1 MIEFR
6 NITKVFNPGTA
17 NETAALQDLSVT
29 LREGE
34 FVTIVGSNGSGKT
47 TLLNALAGTV
57 SIDRGEILID
67 GKNIVGLHE
76 HERSRWLA
84 RIFQNPAHGTAAELS
99 ILENFRLAS
108 LRTKSKGLAIG
119 TGEKFA
125 SQVKECV
132 SILNLG
138 LENKLSRPMSALS
151 GGQRQALSLL
161 MTVMDETKVLLMD
174 EPTASLDPK
183 TSELVL
189 TIAEKIIRDYKLV
202 ALFVTHQL
210 KDALKYGGRLLLMQ
224 EGRIAKDIG
233 GKEKQQLQATD
244 LFSLYEV

>member
-1 MIEFR
+1 
-6 NITKVFNPGTA
+6 
-17 NETAALQDLSVT
+17 
-29 LREGE
+29 
-34 FVTIVGSNGSGKT
+34 
-47 TLLNALAGTV
+47 
-57 SIDRGEILID
+57 
-67 GKNIVGLHE
+67 
-76 HERSRWLA
+76 
-84 RIFQNPAHGTAAELS
+84 
-99 ILENFRLAS
+99 
-108 LRTKSKGLAIG
+108 
-119 TGEKFA
+119 
-125 SQVKECV
+125 VKECV